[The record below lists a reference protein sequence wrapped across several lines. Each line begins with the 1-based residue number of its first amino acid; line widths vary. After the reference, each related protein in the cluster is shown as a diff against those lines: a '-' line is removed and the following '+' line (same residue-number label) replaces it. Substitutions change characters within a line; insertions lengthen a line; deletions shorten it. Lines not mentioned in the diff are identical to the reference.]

1 MLKKGYFQQN
11 SGITLSQ
18 STRSERLSSKS
29 VADLKPESIHIHCLP
44 IYRIYVNIFN
54 TWYALQH
61 HACYALPD
69 VFARLMHY
77 PILRFAIR

>member
-1 MLKKGYFQQN
+1 MLKKGYSQQN

-18 STRSERLSSKS
+18 STRSDRLSSKS

-44 IYRIYVNIFN
+44 IYRICVKNFQYLVR
-54 TWYALQH
+54 TQH

-69 VFARLMHY
+69 VFGKMSL
-77 PILRFAIR
+77 PD

>member
-29 VADLKPESIHIHCLP
+29 VADLKPESIHIHFLP
-44 IYRIYVNIFN
+44 IYRVNIFN
-54 TWYALQH
+54 TCYVYNIM
-61 HACYALPD
+61 HAMPCLMFFGKMSLPD
-69 VFARLMHY
+69 
-77 PILRFAIR
+77 